1 MCANAHACAF
11 SDTAGS
17 SYSGTAPV
25 AFFNK
30 QGTAI
35 LSREPLV
42 RRRFRKNYMSGKKSV
57 GYG

>member
-1 MCANAHACAF
+1 MYAHAHACAF
-11 SDTAGS
+11 SDAAGS
-17 SYSGTAPV
+17 PYSGTAPV

-42 RRRFRKNYMSGKKSV
+42 RQNSVKNYMS
-57 GYG
+57 